1 MRMRNLYLIV
11 CLTRKRIN
19 ISRSSVTVLGNPS
32 HLSFWYD
39 ENDEFLYISSAVA
52 EDLDAFEI
60 PSHFWKNTKH
70 SCEVARFA
78 FLAALRYR
86 LGWEDNAKYTYEG
99 VLSERANAPAVVFDM
114 KNGVRVK

>member
-1 MRMRNLYLIV
+1 MRLRNLYLIV

-19 ISRSSVTVLGNPS
+19 ISRSSVTLLGNRS

-39 ENDEFLYISSAVA
+39 EYEEFLYIASAVA

-70 SCEVARFA
+70 SCEVACFA
-78 FLAALRYR
+78 FLAAL
-86 LGWEDNAKYTYEG
+86 
-99 VLSERANAPAVVFDM
+99 
-114 KNGVRVK
+114 